1 MNKSFLLKFSN
12 NENCKK
18 TEKSRRRVSKTLAAA
33 TAEEPIYVY
42 SENI

>member
-1 MNKSFLLKFSN
+1 M
-12 NENCKK
+12 K
-18 TEKSRRRVSKTLAAA
+18 TVRKQKNLGRRVSKTLAAA